1 MKKYLSILLCLAL
14 CASMAACSSGEP
26 TPEPE
31 EPAVSGEP
39 EDQVKLI
46 AENKDLWLVTDVNE
60 ADLYQYAVTD
70 LDENGRLELI
80 ATITEGSGQF
90 STTHFYEVSEDFSKL
105 EPLEYAYGETH
116 SEPDIGWYNALR
128 CYKGEY
134 GNFVIAMDEMRNG
147 YAENYYTQDLIVLKD
162 GVVDAHSISYCMV
175 LAEDSN
181 GDGEPE
187 MHAYYYT
194 SGGDQ
199 EEELTSVQFATSVD
213 DFFGYDYDRYV
224 MDVEWQR
231 FSAEERDSE
240 VDIPAALLDSWKAF
254 GFRKD
259 MDEFNGL
266 FVAPSSYYEELY
278 ENGEKADITYGM
290 ESLADY
296 WQLVEAATELE
307 VRTAEDFGELDCHL
321 IIGQDGMADFYW
333 NDPADARGEI
343 SLEGMPISMA
353 EDGMGQAA
361 EEPAEAADPEVT
373 EAPADENAAGW
384 MVVFNTEDG
393 LNRFEATIGPDDG
406 RLYVNW
412 YWWSEEDPGAD
423 PQIMKLTFTNGVA

>member
-14 CASMAACSSGEP
+14 CISMAACSSGEP
-26 TPEPE
+26 APEPE

-60 ADLYQYAVTD
+60 ADQYQYAVTD

-147 YAENYYTQDLIVLKD
+147 YAENYYTQDLLVLKD

-187 MHAYYYT
+187 MHAYYYA

-199 EEELTSVQFATSVD
+199 EEELTSEQFASSVD

-224 MDVEWQR
+224 MDLEWQR

-307 VRTAEDFGELDCHL
+307 ARTTEDFNGLDCHL

-373 EAPADENAAGW
+373 EAPAEENTAGW
-384 MVVFNTEDG
+384 MVVFNSEGG

-406 RLYVNW
+406 RLYVTW

>member
-1 MKKYLSILLCLAL
+1 MKKYLSILLCLTL

-26 TPEPE
+26 APEPE

-39 EDQVKLI
+39 EDQVRLI
-46 AENKDLWLVTDVNE
+46 ADSRELWLVTDVNE
-60 ADLYQYAVTD
+60 ADQYQYAVTD

-134 GNFVIAMDEMRNG
+134 GNFVIAVDEMRNG

-187 MHAYYYT
+187 MHAYYYA

-199 EEELTSVQFATSVD
+199 EEELTSEQFASSVD

-224 MDVEWQR
+224 MDVEWER
-231 FSAEERDSE
+231 FGPEERASE
-240 VDIPAALLDSWKAF
+240 VDIPAALLTSWQAF

-259 MDEFNGL
+259 MAEFNDL

-278 ENGEKADITYGM
+278 ENGAKADIVYGM

-296 WQLVEAATELE
+296 WQLLEIATEFE
-307 VRTAEDFGELDCHL
+307 ARIAADDNIGCHL
-321 IIGQDGMADFYW
+321 LIRQDGMAEFYLD
-333 NDPADARGEI
+333 DPADARGVVD
-343 SLEGMPISMA
+343 LTDMPVSMA
-353 EDGMGQAA
+353 EDGYGAD
-361 EEPAEAADPEVT
+361 EGEPAEEGGEPISD
-373 EAPADENAAGW
+373 W
-384 MVVFNTEDG
+384 MVVFSAEEG
-393 LNRFEATIGPDDG
+393 LHRFEATIGPTDG
-406 RLYVNW
+406 LLYVTW
-412 YWWSEEDPGAD
+412 YRFSEEDPGAD
-423 PQIMKLTFTNGVA
+423 PEIYHMTFVNGVGGAV